1 MQEAI
6 ARAELV
12 ALPDASASNAVTIA
26 IPRRDVEA
34 ALAAEDGPMDLVLDV
49 AQMADTDD
57 EQPAELRKIAISWE
71 REQLEHLLQR
81 ADGDVVT
88 VVFDGEGLARLVD
101 PDFELH
107 GLREG
112 FAMLAVAVAAG
123 TAAGVATAAPTDEGG
138 PVGSTAGYTAIEQA
152 RGPIVTPDPA
162 GGIEAVRSA
171 PAAAISAPSAAS
183 NIEAVRSAEPLVAAD
198 SGLASSTADIEAVR
212 SAEPLV
218 AADSGLASAASNIE
232 AVRSAEPLV
241 AADSG
246 LASATADI
254 EAVRSTE
261 PLAQVTDT
269 SASLAGNAIEAVR
282 SAEPIAATS
291 ETASI
296 SAAAGIEGVRSAEA
310 AAVRSPSSA
319 DDGITISMPS
329 PLTIGFVGGIA
340 LLLTGAAFV
349 ARGRRPVRPA

>member
-1 MQEAI
+1 MEDAF

-12 ALPDASASNAVTIA
+12 ALTDAPASNAVTIA
-26 IPRRDVEA
+26 IPRRDIET
-34 ALAAEDGPMDLVLDV
+34 ALAAKDGPMDLVLDV
-49 AQMADTDD
+49 ARMADTDD

-71 REQLEHLLQR
+71 RDELEHLLQR

-88 VVFDGEGLARLVD
+88 VVFNGDGLAQLVD

-112 FAMLAVAVAAG
+112 LAILAVAVAAG

-152 RGPIVTPDPA
+152 RGPVVTPDPA
-162 GGIEAVRSA
+162 GGIEAVRSTAATTA
-171 PAAAISAPSAAS
+171 PAAAS

-198 SGLASSTADIEAVR
+198 SGSASATADIEAVR
-212 SAEPLV
+212 AAEPLPQV
-218 AADSGLASAASNIE
+218 ADTSGAANAIE

-254 EAVRSTE
+254 EAVRAAE
-261 PLAQVTDT
+261 PLAQVADT
-269 SASLAGNAIEAVR
+269 SGAANAIEAVR

-291 ETASI
+291 GTAPI
-296 SAAAGIEGVRSAEA
+296 SAAAGIEAVRSAEA
-310 AAVRSPSSA
+310 AASSPSST

-329 PLTIGFVGGIA
+329 PLTIGFVGGLA